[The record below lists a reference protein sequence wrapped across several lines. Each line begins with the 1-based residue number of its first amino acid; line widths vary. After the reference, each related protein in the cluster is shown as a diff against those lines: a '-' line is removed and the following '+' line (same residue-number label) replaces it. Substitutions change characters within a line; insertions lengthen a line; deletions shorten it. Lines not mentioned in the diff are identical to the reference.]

1 MSSETIVTAIFLI
14 TAIVAAGVLASQVLP
29 AVSSMSSTFSSSS
42 HRVDEQLRTDIVIVN
57 TFANRSRASQIWIKN
72 TGEARIAQAE
82 LNKSIVF
89 TGTPTNFETVT
100 LNDNTRTGSTVGW
113 KYEILE
119 SGNSDLDP
127 GETLHITTYS
137 TKNPNTAGD
146 TVYFQFVLLNGV
158 KRSEQFS
165 VSNVV

>member
-29 AVSSMSSTFSSSS
+29 AVYTMSDTFSSSS

-57 TFANRSRASQIWIKN
+57 TFANTSRYTQVWIKN
-72 TGEARIAQAE
+72 TGDSISGAE
-82 LNKSIVF
+82 VDQSIIF
-89 TGTPTNFETVT
+89 TGTPADFTTVT
-100 LNDNTRTGSTVGW
+100 KKADITSGGSGW

-119 SGNSDLDP
+119 SGDTNLDP
-127 GETLHITTYS
+127 GETLHITTYHL
-137 TKNPNTAGD
+137 TKNPATSGSA
-146 TVYFQFVLLNGV
+146 VYFQIVLPNGV

-165 VSNVV
+165 VS